1 MNQQCGSEA
10 DEKATAG
17 AASATLA
24 DADAIMGEPEEAS
37 AGRAG
42 SAVGSGG
49 GDPVGG
55 KRVRIFAGGFKSNE
69 EYTYV
74 RGRGRG
80 RYVCEECGIRCKKP
94 SMLKKHIRTHTD
106 LRPYTCRQCNFS
118 FKTKGLSPSAFPSFD
133 SGLPSFDSGLPSFQP
148 SIPAFHSSIPALP
161 SFDSA
166 LIHGFRPFHPS
177 IPPLSIDSGP
187 SILGFR
193 PSILTFH
200 PWIPSLHSWT
210 PALLSLDSGPSIRT
224 I

>member
-10 DEKATAG
+10 DEKATTG

-133 SGLPSFDSGLPSFQP
+133 SGLPSFDSGLPSFDSSLPSFDSGLPSFDSGLPSFDFGLPSFQP

-161 SFDSA
+161 SFNSG
-166 LIHGFRPFHPS
+166 LPS
-177 IPPLSIDSGP
+177 
-187 SILGFR
+187 F
-193 PSILTFH
+193 
-200 PWIPSLHSWT
+200 
-210 PALLSLDSGPSIRT
+210 
-224 I
+224 